1 MQKYKEDLAHDEEA
15 GNTMDETEYPEYLE
29 DGSQI
34 QDIRDQ
40 ETERDSPSLGSGT
53 STPKNVSIPLDNKE
67 HLHLDFFASYY
78 LSISLDA
85 DLFDPFL
92 QILFF

>member
-1 MQKYKEDLAHDEEA
+1 M
-15 GNTMDETEYPEYLE
+15 EYPEYSQ

-34 QDIRDQ
+34 QDSGDQ

-53 STPKNVSIPLDNKE
+53 SMPKHVSIPLDDKE
-67 HLHLDFFASYY
+67 NLHLDFFASYY
-78 LSISLDA
+78 LSIPLDA

-92 QILFF
+92 QILSF